1 MRIGGY
7 ELEGIQGR
15 GGMGVVYRAR
25 KPTGEAVAIKVVSR
39 RDKDGLARFDR
50 ERRLIAA
57 LTAEDGFVP
66 LLDAG
71 SSQEIPYFVMPLVT
85 GGTLRDRLARGP
97 LAIEE
102 TIRVGRALAAALG
115 RAHVKGIVHRDV
127 KPENVLFAE
136 DGRPLLADL
145 GLAKHFSGDT
155 PGASQSVSLSLDG
168 TMRGTVGYMAPEQLH
183 DAASVGPEADVFAV
197 GAILYECLAGSP
209 AFSGE
214 SLVELLQ
221 DIENPSRAPLRKA
234 RADVPAWLASVVER
248 ALEQE
253 PASRHRDGATLARA
267 LEGAPPR
274 RLSRAWL
281 ALPAL
286 LAVAIAGALVLA
298 PKPKAPAQPPPP
310 PPPPPP
316 KVDPREEALRARYRA
331 VKGKAL
337 ALEIVR
343 GHDGPGHAGNVRAI
357 AFALRDGKP
366 VLYSAGTEGGDGA
379 VRGWDPATGREVFGF
394 KSARRPLRSIA
405 VSADGTRAVV
415 GTRVDMAFG
424 LDLRGAGRRLGE
436 LKDLGDVAVT
446 LTRDGKVAHVAG
458 GKQFLQAFE
467 IESGDGHGVPIPLA
481 HHRGRGL
488 AWFILTSPDERYIV
502 AGLDDGNVFLLD
514 RSTANPKWFP
524 SHDGRQVSDGV
535 FAGGLVATVGW
546 DRTLETFELV
556 DGALR
561 SKYSVPIHPDAQVVY
576 AIGAFPDGQRVA
588 TAGGDGT
595 CEVHDVAT
603 GARLSSFRAHPG
615 FIGTVAVSPD
625 GTTIATAGADGTV
638 RFFDART
645 GKEPLFREPPAT
657 PRGEIRS
664 IALSPDGKRVLT
676 AAEDG
681 RVDLWSAESGA
692 LERSFV
698 KHAHGAVGAGFASD
712 ARIVSLGANGDLK
725 LWSPDGK
732 STDREATL
740 DSGRSPSLAVSPDG
754 KHAVAF
760 SEWTNPPRAYDIER
774 DGLHELAMTSA
785 AWAGAFSADSQRR
798 AISSGNDG
806 RISLSRN
813 DGTWEGNAGDD
824 HDGYVRALAF
834 LPSGDL
840 VSGSWGA
847 RKVVTRWK
855 IPTKDEHQNGLRP
868 ALAWERPLE
877 AAAPVAVATS
887 ASWIALALDDGAIE
901 IRDPENG
908 DLVESVSLDPAE
920 DRPTCLAFDA
930 AGKKLWVGTGRGA
943 LLRFAVR

>member
-7 ELEGIQGR
+7 ELEGVLGR
-15 GGMGVVYRAR
+15 GGMGIVYRAR
-25 KPTGEAVAIKVVSR
+25 RPTGEAVAIKVVTR
-39 RDKDGLARFDR
+39 RDKEAVARFDR

-57 LTAEDGFVP
+57 LTEEDGFVP

-71 SSQEIPYFVMPLVT
+71 SSQETPYFVMPLVT
-85 GGTLRDRLARGP
+85 GGTLRDRLGRGP
-97 LAIEE
+97 LAIDE
-102 TIRVGRALAAALG
+102 TIRIGRALATALG

-155 PGASQSVSLSLDG
+155 PGASQSVSLSQHG
-168 TMRGTVGYMAPEQLH
+168 SMRGTVGYMAPEQLQ
-183 DAASVGPEADVFAV
+183 DARSVGPEADVFAL
-197 GAILYECLAGSP
+197 GAIPYECLAGSP

-214 SLVELLQ
+214 SLVELIR

-234 RADVPAWLASVVER
+234 RADVPAGLASAVER
-248 ALEQE
+248 ALEPE
-253 PASRHRDGATLARA
+253 PAKRYADGATLARA
-267 LEGAPPR
+267 LEEAPVR

-281 ALPAL
+281 AVPAL
-286 LAVAIAGALVLA
+286 LALAIGGAFFMLA
-298 PKPKAPAQPPPP
+298 TPKAPTPPPP
-310 PPPPPP
+310 APPPPPP
-316 KVDPREEALRARYRA
+316 KVDPREEALRARFRA
-331 VKGKAL
+331 VKGKSL
-337 ALEIVR
+337 ALELVR
-343 GHDGPGHAGNVRAI
+343 GHDGPGHAGNVRAV
-357 AFALRDGKP
+357 AFGLREGKP

-394 KSARRPLRSIA
+394 KSPRRPLRSIA
-405 VSADGTRAVV
+405 LSADGTRAVV
-415 GTRVDMAFG
+415 GTRVDLAFG
-424 LDLRGAGRRLGE
+424 LDLRGEGRRLAE

-446 LTRDGKVAHVAG
+446 LTRDGKIAHVAG
-458 GKQFLQAFE
+458 GKQFLQAFD
-467 IESGDGHGVPIPLA
+467 IESGDGYGVPIPLSQ
-481 HHRGRGL
+481 HRGRGL
-488 AWFILTSPDERYIV
+488 AWFVLTSPDERHIV

-514 RSTANPKWFP
+514 RSNANPKWFP
-524 SHDGRQVSDGV
+524 SHGGRPVSDGV
-535 FAGGLVATVGW
+535 FAGALLATVGW

-561 SKYSVPIHPDAQVVY
+561 SKYSVPIHPDAEIVY
-576 AIGAFPDGQRVA
+576 GIGAFPDGRRIA
-588 TAGGDGT
+588 TVGGDGT

-603 GARLSSFRAHPG
+603 GERVSSFRAHPG
-615 FIGTVAVSPD
+615 FINGVAVSPD

-645 GKEPLFREPPAT
+645 GKEPLFAEPSET
-657 PRGEIRS
+657 PRGAVRS
-664 IALSPDGKRVLT
+664 VAVAPDGKRVLT
-676 AAEDG
+676 ASEDG
-681 RVDLWSAESGA
+681 RVSLWRAESGA

-740 DSGRSPSLAVSPDG
+740 ESGRAPSLAVSPDG

-760 SEWTNPPRAYDIER
+760 SEWTNPPRAYDI
-774 DGLHELAMTSA
+774 DKGGLHELAMMSA

-798 AISSGNDG
+798 AISSGTDG
-806 RISLSRN
+806 RIAISRN

-824 HDGYVRALAF
+824 HEGYVRTLAF

-840 VSGSWGA
+840 VSVSWGA
-847 RKVVTRWK
+847 RKVARWK
-855 IPTKDEHQNGLRP
+855 IPTKDEHQSGLRP
-868 ALAWERPLE
+868 TLTWERPLD
-877 AAAPVAVATS
+877 AAAPFAVATS
-887 ASWIALALDDGAIE
+887 ASWIALALDDVAIE
-901 IRDPENG
+901 LRDPETG
-908 DLVESVSLDPAE
+908 DPVESVSLDPAE
-920 DRPTCLAFDA
+920 DRPSCLAFDA
-930 AGKKLWVGTGRGA
+930 TGKKLWVGTGRGA